1 MRAGRAVVRVDDDDG
16 DDDGGDD
23 KHHGE
28 EHVFPN
34 ERNSAGGG
42 GDQFHNNQQEDSER
56 QQDGDGE
63 SHLFTWRHGQRRTYL
78 HQKSCQTSNVSLY
91 WCHVGTNKPT
101 GIYVPESVG
110 R

>member
-1 MRAGRAVVRVDDDDG
+1 MSQVTGKNTNPADPGGHGVRAGRAVMRVDDDDG

-28 EHVFPN
+28 EHVFPY

-42 GDQFHNNQQEDSER
+42 GDQLDDNQQEDSQR

-63 SHLFTWRHGQRRTYL
+63 SHLFTWRQRDGHKKRYSAYFYTFKL
-78 HQKSCQTSNVSLY
+78 FL
-91 WCHVGTNKPT
+91 
-101 GIYVPESVG
+101 
-110 R
+110 